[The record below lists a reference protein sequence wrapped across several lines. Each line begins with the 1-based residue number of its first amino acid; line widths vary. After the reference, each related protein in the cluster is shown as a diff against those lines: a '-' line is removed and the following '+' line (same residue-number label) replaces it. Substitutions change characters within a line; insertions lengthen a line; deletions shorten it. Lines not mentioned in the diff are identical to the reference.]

1 MGQEPGWI
9 TDDRIWE
16 GVSPGAARNAMLK
29 AAGNGVV
36 TLQAAVALADMK
48 RSFEAMDTHLNQG

>member
-9 TDDRIWE
+9 TDPRIWE
-16 GVSPGAARNAMLK
+16 GMSEGAARNAQLK

-36 TLQAAVALADMK
+36 TQQAVAALRDMK
-48 RSFEAMDTHLNQG
+48 TAFEAMD